1 MKSLKDFIA
10 EQRQI
15 AEAKEK
21 YPILLYDFSEPDQD
35 SMEDMKKEIG
45 DMLSKYG
52 TQCVAF
58 EDNGSPS
65 KAKYVFYEMSSGD
78 DIIEEYIKNGN
89 SKSEFFKIYQMDD
102 YTLGI
107 TYLTSGS
114 ESRPLYIFRIL
125 KDKYESAFENDE
137 IDEKDMVNDMKF
149 YEKLP

>member
-1 MKSLKDFIA
+1 MKSLKDFIL
-10 EQRQI
+10 EQQQLT
-15 AEAKEK
+15 ESKSK

-35 SMEDMKKEIG
+35 SIEDMKEEIG

-52 TQCVAF
+52 TQCVVF
-58 EDNGSPS
+58 EDNGSSS

-78 DIIEEYIKNGN
+78 DIIEEYIENDK
-89 SKSEFFKIYQMDD
+89 KSESFKIYQMDD

-107 TYLTSGS
+107 TYLTSGT